1 MSFSQDP
8 WRPGAAVQPPASEPE
23 RKDPPKADGDQLP
36 AETPQEAPETP
47 AQAET
52 PADDETADD
61 DELERAL
68 AEMRGDT

>member
-23 RKDPPKADGDQLP
+23 REDSPEAEGDQLP
-36 AETPQEAPETP
+36 AETPQETSETP

-52 PADDETADD
+52 PAADATADD

-68 AEMRGDT
+68 AEMRGDA